1 MSDSELDLRSDEELA
16 IAAKTSVE
24 AEGALLSRY
33 LRLIR
38 YYAGRFANGGEI
50 DDLVQEGL
58 IALLQAIP
66 EFDPEKNHRF
76 ASFAQVCICN
86 RMRSFLRRESKAA
99 APAEDLLAELE
110 AQGEFVDPE
119 TPESIFAAKEDFRN
133 ACLQVMAMLSD
144 REWAILQC
152 LYDGASY
159 AQAAEKLGIS
169 VKSIDNA
176 MQRIRKKMRAVRSA
190 DHSNES

>member
-1 MSDSELDLRSDEELA
+1 
-16 IAAKTSVE
+16 
-24 AEGALLSRY
+24 
-33 LRLIR
+33 
-38 YYAGRFANGGEI
+38 
-50 DDLVQEGL
+50 
-58 IALLQAIP
+58 
-66 EFDPEKNHRF
+66 
-76 ASFAQVCICN
+76 
-86 RMRSFLRRESKAA
+86 
-99 APAEDLLAELE
+99 
-110 AQGEFVDPE
+110 
-119 TPESIFAAKEDFRN
+119 
-133 ACLQVMAMLSD
+133 MLSD